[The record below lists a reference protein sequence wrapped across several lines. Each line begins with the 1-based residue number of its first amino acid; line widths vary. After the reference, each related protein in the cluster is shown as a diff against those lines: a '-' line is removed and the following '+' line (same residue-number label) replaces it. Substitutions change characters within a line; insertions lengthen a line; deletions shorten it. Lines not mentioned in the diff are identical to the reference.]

1 VQLQQPL
8 APPHEISAASK
19 SPAEISFFPQEARI
33 LLVANSAWN
42 LWNFRRSLFQQ
53 LQILG
58 CRVITAA
65 PADDFSAHLPHFI
78 ALRHLSRKSLSPLS
92 NLRTLGELI
101 RVLRSQKPGLA
112 VFYTIKPNIFGAWAA
127 RLSGVPSV
135 AVIEGLGYTARAHPL
150 LRRMIFRLY
159 RSALSHSRKVIFLNH
174 DDQAEFLYHRMVTP
188 GKTLVIKGIGVD
200 TEYFKPGIFPAG
212 ANVGD
217 TFLFIGRLLHDKGI
231 REFVRA
237 ASLIKQAYPAA
248 RFQILGGLDEDN
260 PASIAAGELSA
271 WLDEAVVEYLGQTDD
286 VRPYI
291 AAADAVVLPSY
302 REGMPRVLLEGM
314 AMGKPVITTDS
325 VGCRDTVDEGE
336 NGFIVPSEDSEAL
349 RQALLRFLQ
358 LNPADRAEMGRKS
371 REKAL
376 REFSNEAVLRQYI
389 RVFWECGRF

>member
-1 VQLQQPL
+1 
-8 APPHEISAASK
+8 
-19 SPAEISFFPQEARI
+19 
-33 LLVANSAWN
+33 
-42 LWNFRRSLFQQ
+42 
-53 LQILG
+53 
-58 CRVITAA
+58 
-65 PADDFSAHLPHFI
+65 
-78 ALRHLSRKSLSPLS
+78 
-92 NLRTLGELI
+92 
-101 RVLRSQKPGLA
+101 
-112 VFYTIKPNIFGAWAA
+112 
-127 RLSGVPSV
+127 
-135 AVIEGLGYTARAHPL
+135 
-150 LRRMIFRLY
+150 
-159 RSALSHSRKVIFLNH
+159 
-174 DDQAEFLYHRMVTP
+174 
-188 GKTLVIKGIGVD
+188 
-200 TEYFKPGIFPAG
+200 
-212 ANVGD
+212 
-217 TFLFIGRLLHDKGI
+217 LHDKGI

-237 ASLIKQAYPAA
+237 ASLIKQVYPAA

-336 NGFIVPSEDSEAL
+336 NGFIIPSENSEAL

-358 LNPADRAEMGRKS
+358 LNPEDRAEMGRKS